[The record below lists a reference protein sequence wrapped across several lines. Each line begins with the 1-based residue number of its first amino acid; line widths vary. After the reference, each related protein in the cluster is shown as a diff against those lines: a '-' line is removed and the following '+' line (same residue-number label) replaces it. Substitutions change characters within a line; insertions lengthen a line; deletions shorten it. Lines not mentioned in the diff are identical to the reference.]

1 MSPAAWGLP
10 STSPELFDVL
20 VPVLLLLAAA
30 VAIYLA
36 CEWFINAVEW
46 LGARLN
52 VGTVAVGT
60 VLAAIGT
67 ALPESVVTFVA
78 VVFGD
83 SPERKEIG
91 VGAAMGG
98 PLALSTIAYATI
110 GVVLAVTTKSLATRL
125 PDRTDLIADQRWFLA
140 VFLAKLGLG
149 VVAFS
154 WKPWL
159 ALGFLAA
166 YAVYAVR
173 ELRGAAADGAHPDL
187 DLEPLKLQPRS
198 ARPATV
204 AIAGQTLATLAVIF
218 VASEVFVGQL
228 ERIGPALGL
237 APSVVALLLAP
248 VATELPEVL
257 NAVIWVRRGKTE
269 LAIGNV
275 SGSMMIQATIPSAL
289 GIGFTPWLFDSTLL
303 LAGGV
308 TLVSILVLMTL
319 GRLRRLTSGTLL
331 IAGGIYVAFLGAAVV
346 IN

>member
-1 MSPAAWGLP
+1 MFI
-10 STSPELFDVL
+10 T
-20 VPVLLLLAAA
+20 VLLLLASA

-36 CEWFINAVEW
+36 CEWFVNAVEW

-110 GVVLAVTTKSLATRL
+110 GVVLAITTKSLATKL
-125 PDRTDLIADQRWFLA
+125 PNRTDLISDQRWFL
-140 VFLAKLGLG
+140 VIFLAKLGLG
-149 VVAFS
+149 LVAFA

-159 ALGFLAA
+159 AIGFLAA
-166 YAVYAVR
+166 YVVYAVR
-173 ELRGAAADGAHPDL
+173 ELRGAHADGGHSDEG
-187 DLEPLKLQPRS
+187 LEPLKLQPR
-198 ARPATV
+198 AGKPATW
-204 AIAGQTLATLAVIF
+204 AIAVQTLGTLAVIF

-228 ERIGPALGL
+228 ERVGPALGL
-237 APSVVALLLAP
+237 APAVVALLLAP
-248 VATELPEVL
+248 IATELPEVL
-257 NAVIWVRRGKTE
+257 NAVIWVRQGKTE

-289 GIGFTPWLFDSTLL
+289 GIGFTPWLFDTTLIIAGAVTLL
-303 LAGGV
+303 
-308 TLVSILVLMTL
+308 SILVLVTL

-331 IAGGIYVAFLGAAVV
+331 IAGGIYVAFLATAVV

>member
-1 MSPAAWGLP
+1 MFV
-10 STSPELFDVL
+10 T
-20 VPVLLLLAAA
+20 VLLLLASA

-36 CEWFINAVEW
+36 CEWFVNAVEW

-83 SPERKEIG
+83 SPERQQIG

-98 PLALSTIAYATI
+98 PLALSTIAYATV
-110 GVVLAVTTKSLATRL
+110 GVVLAITTKSLATKL
-125 PDRTDLIADQRWFLA
+125 PNRTDLISDQRWFM
-140 VFLAKLGLG
+140 VIFVAKLGLG
-149 VVAFS
+149 LVAFS

-159 ALGFLAA
+159 AIGFLAA
-166 YAVYAVR
+166 YVVYAVR
-173 ELRGAAADGAHPDL
+173 ELRGAGADGGHSDEG
-187 DLEPLKLQPRS
+187 LEPLKLQPR
-198 ARPATV
+198 AGRPTTG
-204 AIAGQTLATLAVIF
+204 AIAVQTLGTLAVIF

-228 ERIGPALGL
+228 EQIGPALGL
-237 APSVVALLLAP
+237 APAVVALLLAP

-257 NAVIWVRRGKTE
+257 NAVIWVRQGKTE
-269 LAIGNV
+269 LAVANV

-289 GIGFTPWLFDSTLL
+289 GIGFTPWLFDTTLVIAGAVTLL
-303 LAGGV
+303 
-308 TLVSILVLMTL
+308 SILVMVIL

-331 IAGGIYVAFLGAAVV
+331 ITGGIYVAFLVTAVA

>member
-1 MSPAAWGLP
+1 MFI
-10 STSPELFDVL
+10 TV
-20 VPVLLLLAAA
+20 VLLLAAA

-36 CEWFINAVEW
+36 CEWFVNAVEW

-83 SPERKEIG
+83 SPERKDIG

-110 GVVLAVTTKSLATRL
+110 GIVLAVTTKSLGTRL
-125 PDRTDLIADQRWFLA
+125 PNRTDLISDQRWFL
-140 VFLAKLGLG
+140 VIFLAKLGLG
-149 VVAFS
+149 LVAFS

-159 ALGFLAA
+159 GFGFLAA

-173 ELRGAAADGAHPDL
+173 ELRSANADGGHSDD
-187 DLEPLKLQPRS
+187 DLEPLKLQPR
-198 ARPATV
+198 AGTPQTW
-204 AIAGQTLATLAVIF
+204 AIAVQTLGTLAVIF

-228 ERIGPALGL
+228 ELIGPALGL
-237 APSVVALLLAP
+237 APAVVALLLAP

-257 NAVIWVRRGKTE
+257 NAVIWVRQGKTE

-289 GIGFTPWLFDSTLL
+289 GIGFTPWLFDTTLVIAGAVTLL
-303 LAGGV
+303 
-308 TLVSILVLMTL
+308 SILVMMTL

-331 IAGGIYVAFLGAAVV
+331 IAGGIYLAFLATAVA